1 LGIQSNGGLTIGVDA
16 VCVDWESVT
25 MKVGDIA
32 LLKENWQVSGVY
44 YGPGVITMM
53 DEGTYIDGDCETEP
67 WKSFRVQWNDDF
79 LWHDPE
85 ELELISESR

>member
-1 LGIQSNGGLTIGVDA
+1 V
-16 VCVDWESVT
+16 
-25 MKVGDIA
+25 KPGDLV
-32 LLKENWQVSGVY
+32 LLKEEWQTLGVY

-53 DEGTYIDGDCETEP
+53 DEGNYDDADGTEA

-79 LWHDPE
+79 LWHDPS